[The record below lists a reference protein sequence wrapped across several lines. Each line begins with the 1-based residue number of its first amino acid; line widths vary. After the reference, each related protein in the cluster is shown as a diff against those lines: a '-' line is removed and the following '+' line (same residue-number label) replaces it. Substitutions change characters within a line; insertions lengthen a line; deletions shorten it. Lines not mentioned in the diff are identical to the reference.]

1 MSRICGPGA
10 ALGLEVSVVS
20 GVPLTESGGDD
31 DDLLAFEILHATAFE
46 APLEARGMFRLGE
59 VQESVTEVS
68 VLVSVDRKIQEI
80 VAVLE
85 VVLLK
90 FGHEHGLIVLVR
102 DVTKHHG
109 SDVFLDPIALE
120 GGVSGDHRVGGG
132 GAGRSGGRGR
142 VIIARNAVDH
152 LDDGADRLGKEVLL
166 SGLLGLLGELVLV
179 GFDTETQLI
188 EER

>member
-1 MSRICGPGA
+1 MHVKGIILLCFYCSVICPAPAPGFCHPSSFSRGGLLGTGA
-10 ALGLEVSVVS
+10 RIG
-20 GVPLTESGGDD
+20 
-31 DDLLAFEILHATAFE
+31 
-46 APLEARGMFRLGE
+46 
-59 VQESVTEVS
+59 
-68 VLVSVDRKIQEI
+68 
-80 VAVLE
+80 
-85 VVLLK
+85 
-90 FGHEHGLIVLVR
+90 
-102 DVTKHHG
+102 
-109 SDVFLDPIALE
+109 
-120 GGVSGDHRVGGG
+120 VGGG